1 MGQTLIPVL
10 WLSTDG
16 AYVAAVVSADAFLF
30 SQGCGSVCAAPT
42 LGRGQKLQHQSLCFI
57 FLLVRSQHHSTKV
70 DGKHQM
76 CDTHVSSMCR
86 MDAGAAP
93 GRKQHMLPP
102 GAQSSAPV
110 LTSCSSW
117 LHLTLRSPC
126 SLLQPKA
133 HPRTKTR
140 LLPPGGRCAS
150 HMQLSIG
157 CSCWAAAQDTSPMLL
172 NRLS

>member
-117 LHLTLRSPC
+117 LHLTLRSHC
-126 SLLQPKA
+126 SNQKHTQGLRPDCFLLEGVVPHTCSSALAADAGLQR
-133 HPRTKTR
+133 RTH
-140 LLPPGGRCAS
+140 LQC
-150 HMQLSIG
+150 
-157 CSCWAAAQDTSPMLL
+157 C
-172 NRLS
+172 